1 MKQGRWMGWVYNF
14 SIKTILKV
22 VMSVIGLLLVVNTVI
37 EYNFSKDV
45 DSMLQTQ
52 SQESIPQAINYI
64 NLEINVIQIQQWLT
78 DISATRGA
86 KGYDDGFDEAEKY
99 YQNAN
104 AIIEKLLDQSQNN
117 PKKKEEIIQF
127 KNDLD
132 DYYAVSKK
140 MAEAYVSGGP
150 EQGNALMGKVDPYA
164 EALSKRLDSWS
175 DEYIKEV
182 EESSKNIAEYNA
194 SAKFWALLL
203 SIILFVVVMVS
214 FGVVALILEGV
225 KHLITRIGY
234 LDQLDLSKSQSMN
247 GKNEIAFIASHL
259 ESLRCKLSSVIGHA
273 KDTSNE
279 NASVAHELSVTSLR
293 VGKTV
298 EETVAVI
305 NQVVRKVEEIH
316 SDTQNIIDKAQRNKM
331 EIIDA
336 GNALSVTASKIT
348 ALTAQ
353 VQKSSQT
360 ENDMAIRIQQLS
372 NDTKQVKEV
381 LGIISDIADQTNLL
395 ALNAAIEAARAG
407 EHGRGFAVVADEV
420 RKLAERTQKSLV
432 EIQTTINI
440 IVQAIMETSEEM
452 NQSSKNMYQLAT
464 ISDEA
469 EGEIER
475 ASSSMLTA
483 THTTQETVSI
493 ISHTVEMIATI
504 NKEIQQIDML
514 SSSNARSVEEI
525 AAAADHLRV
534 MTENLNTR
542 LNEFKD

>member
-1 MKQGRWMGWVYNF
+1 MGWVYNF

-22 VMSVIGLLLVVNTVI
+22 VMSVIGLLLIVNTVI
-37 EYNFSKDV
+37 EYKFSKDV

-52 SQESIPQAINYI
+52 SQESIPQAIDYI
-64 NLEINVIQIQQWLT
+64 NLKINVIQIQQWLT

-86 KGYDDGFDEAEKY
+86 KGYDDGFGEAEKY

-104 AIIEKLLDQSQNN
+104 AIIEKLLVQYQNN
-117 PKKKEEIIQF
+117 PKKKEEITQF

-132 DYYAVSKK
+132 DYYALSKK

-194 SAKFWALLL
+194 SAKFWVLLL

-298 EETVAVI
+298 EETVDVI
-305 NQVVRKVEEIH
+305 NQVVRKVEAIH
-316 SDTQNIIDKAQRNKM
+316 SDTQNIIDKAQQNKM

-525 AAAADHLRV
+525 AAAADHLHV

>member
-1 MKQGRWMGWVYNF
+1 MKQGRRMGWVYNF

-22 VMSVIGLLLVVNTVI
+22 VMSVIGLLLIVNTVI
-37 EYNFSKDV
+37 EYKFSKDV

-52 SQESIPQAINYI
+52 SQESIPQAIDYI
-64 NLEINVIQIQQWLT
+64 NLKINVIQIQQWLT

-86 KGYDDGFDEAEKY
+86 KGYDDGFGEAEKY

-104 AIIEKLLDQSQNN
+104 AIIEKLLVQYQNN
-117 PKKKEEIIQF
+117 PKKKEEITQF

-132 DYYAVSKK
+132 DYYALSKK

-194 SAKFWALLL
+194 SAKFWVLLL

-298 EETVAVI
+298 EETVDVI
-305 NQVVRKVEEIH
+305 NQVVRKVEAIH
-316 SDTQNIIDKAQRNKM
+316 SDTQNIIDKAQQNKM

-525 AAAADHLRV
+525 AAAADHLHV

>member
-22 VMSVIGLLLVVNTVI
+22 VMSVIGLLLIVNTVI
-37 EYNFSKDV
+37 EYKFSKDV

-52 SQESIPQAINYI
+52 SQESIPQAIDYI
-64 NLEINVIQIQQWLT
+64 NLKINVIQIQQWLT

-86 KGYDDGFDEAEKY
+86 KGYDDGFGEAEKY

-104 AIIEKLLDQSQNN
+104 AIIEKLLVQYQNN
-117 PKKKEEIIQF
+117 PKKKEEITQF

-194 SAKFWALLL
+194 SAKFWVLLL

-298 EETVAVI
+298 EETVDVI
-305 NQVVRKVEEIH
+305 NQVVRKVEAIH
-316 SDTQNIIDKAQRNKM
+316 SDTQNIIDKAQQNKM

-525 AAAADHLRV
+525 AAAADHLHV